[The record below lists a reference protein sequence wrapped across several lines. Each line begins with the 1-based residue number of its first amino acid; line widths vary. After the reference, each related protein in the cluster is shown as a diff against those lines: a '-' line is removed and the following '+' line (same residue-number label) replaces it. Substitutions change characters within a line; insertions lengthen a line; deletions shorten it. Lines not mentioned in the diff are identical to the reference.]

1 MTDMYN
7 TLHYDYMKF
16 ETIDIYGSFPREI
29 ALALNEIFETG
40 VKVWYDENLYYDNY
54 VV

>member
-16 ETIDIYGSFPREI
+16 ETLDIYGSFPREI
-29 ALALNEIFETG
+29 ALELNKIFETG
-40 VKVWYDENLYYDNY
+40 VKVWYDENLNNVNY